1 MVNPVLVIWHDAHA
15 GSGTWEHLRDLEDDG
30 NYVVRSIGYLID
42 GKKHGKKKHISIAQ
56 SLSEADC
63 VDSVLHIPVAMVQ
76 QVINLVEE
84 TIKEEQCISIPVR
97 QISPS
102 TSWSGSRPEV

>member
-1 MVNPVLVIWHDAHA
+1 MNPVLVIWHDAHA

-30 NYVVRSIGYLID
+30 NYVVRSVGYLID
-42 GKKHGKKKHISIAQ
+42 AKKHGKKKHVSIAQ
-56 SLSEADC
+56 SLSEVDC

-76 QVINLVEE
+76 QVIDLVEE
-84 TIKEEQCISIPVR
+84 TVKEEPCISIPVK
-97 QISPS
+97 PTLLS

>member
-1 MVNPVLVIWHDAHA
+1 MNPVLVIWHDAHA

-30 NYVVRSIGYLID
+30 NYVVRSVGYLID
-42 GKKHGKKKHISIAQ
+42 AKKHGKKKHVSIAQ
-56 SLSEADC
+56 SLSEVDC

-84 TIKEEQCISIPVR
+84 TVKEEPCISIPVK
-97 QISPS
+97 PMPLS

>member
-30 NYVVRSIGYLID
+30 NYVVRSVGYLID
-42 GKKHGKKKHISIAQ
+42 AKKHGKKKHVSIAQ
-56 SLSEADC
+56 SLSEVDC

-84 TIKEEQCISIPVR
+84 TVKEEPCILIPVK
-97 QISPS
+97 PMPLS

>member
-1 MVNPVLVIWHDAHA
+1 MVKPVLVIWHDAHA

-30 NYVVRSIGYLID
+30 NYVVRSVGFLID
-42 GKKHGKKKHISIAQ
+42 KKHGKKKHVSITQ
-56 SLSEADC
+56 SLSEVEC

-76 QVINLVEE
+76 QIINLVEE
-84 TIKEEQCISIPVR
+84 NVKEEPCILIPVKPTP
-97 QISPS
+97 PS